1 MANAA
6 TVGARHLPAPAGV
19 GLGTTCFYINRGKR
33 RNGRDGY
40 LIECVCYVNGV
51 APEQTTPDFTANSL
65 PINANPIVDPATG
78 QTRQV
83 IHSYRA
89 LFFGQSAIIEVEKG
103 GGGTATLALALTN
116 LLRAHVDPTLPGIE
130 LMDVVGA
137 DLRRSIAAAGGVE
150 RISARLATSTTN
162 RRRPLS
168 FRLSR
173 LKQWA
178 GGRAVVHADIEFPDG
193 ENTNKGIAALDEY
206 AADNGLDSVA
216 VHLRDGQKITGLR
229 KFVEKRRMDIQL
241 NPSGAYNMADIEDT
255 MWNYL
260 DELRRPDN
268 DGWRIIDSEGR
279 PAGARLIDQDDD

>member
-1 MANAA
+1 M
-6 TVGARHLPAPAGV
+6 
-19 GLGTTCFYINRGKR
+19 
-33 RNGRDGY
+33 
-40 LIECVCYVNGV
+40 IECVCYVNGV

-65 PINANPIVDPATG
+65 PISASPIVDPATG

-89 LFFGQSAIIEVEKG
+89 LLFGQCAIVEVEKG
-103 GGGTATLALALTN
+103 GGGTATLALALTS
-116 LLRAHVDPTLPGIE
+116 LLRAHVDATLPGIE

-137 DLRRSIAAAGGVE
+137 DLRKSIAAAGGVE

-168 FRLSR
+168 FRLSS

-193 ENTNKGIAALDEY
+193 ENTEKGIAALDEY
-206 AADNGLDSVA
+206 TAENGLDSVA

-229 KFVEKRRMDIQL
+229 KFVEKRRMDIEV
-241 NPSGAYNMADIEDT
+241 NSSGAYNMADIEST

-268 DGWRIIDSEGR
+268 DGWRIIDDQGR
-279 PAGARLIDQDDD
+279 PAGARLIDQDDE

>member
-1 MANAA
+1 M
-6 TVGARHLPAPAGV
+6 
-19 GLGTTCFYINRGKR
+19 
-33 RNGRDGY
+33 
-40 LIECVCYVNGV
+40 NGV
-51 APEQTTPDFTANSL
+51 APEQTTPNFTATSL
-65 PINANPIVDPATG
+65 PINANPIVDPTTG

-83 IHSYRA
+83 VHSYRA
-89 LFFGQSAIIEVEKG
+89 LFLGQCAIVEVEKG
-103 GGGTATLALALTN
+103 GGGTATLANVLTH
-116 LLRAHVDPTLPGIE
+116 LLRSHVNPALPGIE

-178 GGRAVVHADIEFPDG
+178 GGHAVVHADIEFPDG
-193 ENTNKGIAALDEY
+193 ENSAKGIAALDEY
-206 AADNGLDSVA
+206 ASDNGLDAVA
-216 VHLRDGQKITGLR
+216 IYLRDGQKITGLG
-229 KFVEKRRMDIQL
+229 KFVEKRRMDIQI
-241 NPSGAYNMADIEDT
+241 NPSGAYNMADIENT

-268 DGWRIIDSEGR
+268 EGWRIIDNDGR
-279 PAGARLIDQDDD
+279 PSGARVIDADE